1 MTTSDTP
8 APEDTRPISVLYV
21 DDDAGLARLVE
32 RHLNRRGYR
41 VEIALDGASGLAK
54 LASER
59 FDVVALDHFMPGE
72 DGLELLARLNALPDP
87 PPAIYV
93 TASDEG
99 RIAVAAL
106 KLGAVDYVIKDVQGV
121 FLDLLDQA
129 IRQAVE
135 KTRIRRAKETA
146 ERELVESRDRLANLL
161 EQKTALLHEVSHR
174 VSNSLQLIGSL
185 ISIQAARIP
194 DSPARDALLQ
204 ARERVQAVML
214 VHRRLY
220 TSDEVG
226 SIEIDKYLEAM
237 AEELQASMLATNEL
251 GHRIEVNAAP
261 VRIAPDKAV
270 SVGVI
275 VNELIT
281 NALKYAFPSGQAGT
295 IRISLQRTNENL
307 VVLTVEDDGVG
318 YSADE
323 AAPKGTGLG
332 TLIISAMTKTLQGT
346 VERQPAE
353 IGSRTVL
360 SFPVSLSLP
369 PG

>member
-1 MTTSDTP
+1 VTSD
-8 APEDTRPISVLYV
+8 DNSRPVSVLYI
-21 DDDAGLARLVE
+21 DDDAGIARLVE
-32 RHLNRRGYR
+32 KYLGRQGYR
-41 VEIALDGASGLAK
+41 VTTAPDGTTGLAL
-54 LASER
+54 LAGGG

-72 DGLELLARLNALPDP
+72 DGLALLSRLGELPDP

-106 KLGAVDYVIKDVQGV
+106 KQGAVDYVIKDVRGV
-121 FLDLLDQA
+121 FLDLLDRA

-135 KTRIRRAKETA
+135 KTRIKREKEAA

-161 EQKTALLHEVSHR
+161 EQKTALLREVGHR

-185 ISIQAARIP
+185 ISIQAARISDP
-194 DSPARDALLQ
+194 SARDALLQ

-226 SIEIDKYLEAM
+226 SIEIDKYLDAM
-237 AEELQASMLATNEL
+237 AEELQASVLAVDQ
-251 GHRIEVNAAP
+251 GHKIVVSANPLRIP
-261 VRIAPDKAV
+261 TDKAV

-281 NALKYAFPSGQAGT
+281 NALKYAFPSGRGGT
-295 IRISLQRTNENL
+295 IRIGLDSTSDEHAI
-307 VVLTVEDDGVG
+307 LTVEDDGVG
-318 YSADE
+318 YSDS

-332 TLIISAMTKTLQGT
+332 TLIIGAMTKTLQGS
-346 VERQPAE
+346 VERQPAA

-360 SFPVSLSLP
+360 SFPTV
-369 PG
+369 

>member
-1 MTTSDTP
+1 VTTD
-8 APEDTRPISVLYV
+8 DNGRPISVLYI
-21 DDDAGLARLVE
+21 DDDAGIARLVE
-32 RHLNRRGYR
+32 KYLGRHGYL
-41 VEIALDGASGLAK
+41 VATAPDGASGLAK
-54 LASER
+54 LSSGD

-72 DGLELLARLNALPDP
+72 DGLELLKRLNALPDP

-106 KLGAVDYVIKDVQGV
+106 KQGAIDYVIKDVQGA
-121 FLDLLDQA
+121 FLDLLDRA

-135 KTRIRRAKETA
+135 KTRTRRAKETA
-146 ERELVESRDRLANLL
+146 ERELLESRDRLANLL
-161 EQKTALLHEVSHR
+161 EQKTALLHEASHR

-185 ISIQAARIP
+185 ISIQAARIADP
-194 DSPARDALLQ
+194 SARDALLQ

-226 SIEIDKYLEAM
+226 SIEIDKYLIAM
-237 AEELQASMLATNEL
+237 AEELQAGVLAAEQGHTIVVSAAP
-251 GHRIEVNAAP
+251 HRIST
-261 VRIAPDKAV
+261 DKAV

-281 NALKYAFPSGQAGT
+281 NALKYAFPSGKGGT
-295 IRISLQRTNENL
+295 IRIRLESPQEDQ
-307 VVLTVEDDGVG
+307 VVLTIEDDGVG
-318 YSADE
+318 YAE
-323 AAPKGTGLG
+323 TAAPKGTGLG
-332 TLIISAMTKTLQGT
+332 TLIIGAMAKTLQGS
-346 VERQPAE
+346 VDRHPVP

-360 SFPVSLSLP
+360 SFPTT
-369 PG
+369 

>member
-1 MTTSDTP
+1 MTHDDES
-8 APEDTRPISVLYV
+8 RPISVLYI
-21 DDDAGLARLVE
+21 DDDAGIARLVE
-32 RHLNRRGYR
+32 RYLGRHGYL
-41 VEIALDGASGLAK
+41 VATAGDGTEGLSK
-54 LASER
+54 LANGA

-72 DGLELLARLNALPDP
+72 DGLELLKRLGELPDP

-106 KLGAVDYVIKDVQGV
+106 KQGAVDYVIKDVQGA
-121 FLDLLDQA
+121 FLDLLDRA
-129 IRQAVE
+129 IRQAVD
-135 KTRIRRAKETA
+135 KTQVKRAKEAA
-146 ERELVESRDRLANLL
+146 ERELLESRDRLANLL

-194 DSPARDALLQ
+194 DPHARDALLQ

-220 TSDEVG
+220 TSDEVA
-226 SIEIDKYLEAM
+226 SIEIDKYLIAM
-237 AEELQASMLATNEL
+237 AEELQAGVLAADQ
-251 GHRIEVNAAP
+251 GHRIIVSAAP
-261 VRIAPDKAV
+261 LRLPTDKAV

-281 NALKYAFPSGQAGT
+281 NALKYAFPNGKGGT
-295 IRISLQRTNENL
+295 IRIGLALRDDDHA
-307 VVLTVEDDGVG
+307 VLTVEDDGVG
-318 YSADE
+318 YSDGAP
-323 AAPKGTGLG
+323 PKGTGLG
-332 TLIISAMTKTLQGT
+332 TLIIGAMARTLLGT

-353 IGSRTVL
+353 IGSRAVL
-360 SFPVSLSLP
+360 SFPAA
-369 PG
+369 

>member
-1 MTTSDTP
+1 MLFRS
-8 APEDTRPISVLYV
+8 
-21 DDDAGLARLVE
+21 
-32 RHLNRRGYR
+32 
-41 VEIALDGASGLAK
+41 
-54 LASER
+54 
-59 FDVVALDHFMPGE
+59 
-72 DGLELLARLNALPDP
+72 
-87 PPAIYV
+87 
-93 TASDEG
+93 
-99 RIAVAAL
+99 
-106 KLGAVDYVIKDVQGV
+106 
-121 FLDLLDQA
+121 
-129 IRQAVE
+129 
-135 KTRIRRAKETA
+135 
-146 ERELVESRDRLANLL
+146 L

-237 AEELQASMLATNEL
+237 AEELQTSVLATEL
-251 GHRIEVNAAP
+251 GHRIEVSAASL
-261 VRIAPDKAV
+261 RIAPDKAV

-281 NALKYAFPSGQAGT
+281 NALKYAFPPGKAGT
-295 IRISLQRTNENL
+295 IRISLRQTDGDL
-307 VVLTVEDDGVG
+307 IALTVEDDGVG
-318 YSADE
+318 YSIDD

-332 TLIISAMTKTLQGT
+332 TLIIGAMAKTLQGT
-346 VERQPAE
+346 VERRPTP

-360 SFPVSLSLP
+360 SFPA
-369 PG
+369 G

>member
-1 MTTSDTP
+1 VTDHD
-8 APEDTRPISVLYV
+8 EGRPISVLYI
-21 DDDAGLARLVE
+21 DDDPGIARLVE
-32 RHLNRRGYR
+32 RYLGRQGYLI
-41 VEIALDGASGLAK
+41 ETAPDGAIGLERLSSGN
-54 LASER
+54 

-106 KLGAVDYVIKDVQGV
+106 KQGAIDYVIKDVQGA
-121 FLDLLDQA
+121 FLDLLDRA

-135 KTRIRRAKETA
+135 KTRTRRAKEAA
-146 ERELVESRDRLANLL
+146 ERELLESRDRLAALL

-185 ISIQAARIP
+185 ISIQAAKITDP
-194 DSPARDALLQ
+194 SARDALLQ

-220 TSDEVG
+220 TSDEIQ
-226 SIEIDKYLEAM
+226 SIEIDKYLIAM
-237 AEELQASMLATNEL
+237 AEELQAGVLAADQ
-251 GHRIEVNAAP
+251 GHRIVVSAEP
-261 VRIAPDKAV
+261 LRISTDKAV

-281 NALKYAFPSGQAGT
+281 NALKYAFPSDRNGSSGNGAPAGRGGT
-295 IRISLQRTNENL
+295 IRIGLNL
-307 VVLTVEDDGVG
+307 SDDNRAILTVEDDGAG
-318 YSADE
+318 YSED
-323 AAPKGTGLG
+323 AAPRGTGLG
-332 TLIISAMTKTLQGT
+332 TLIIGAMAKTLQGS
-346 VERQPAE
+346 VERQPVK

-360 SFPVSLSLP
+360 SFPMA
-369 PG
+369 

>member
-1 MTTSDTP
+1 MTPP
-8 APEDTRPISVLYV
+8 ANPPETKDAPRIAVLYI

-32 RHLNRRGYR
+32 RHLSRRGYR
-41 VEIALDGASGLAK
+41 VATALDGTSGLAK
-54 LASER
+54 LASDR

-72 DGLELLARLNALPDP
+72 DGLELLGRLNALPDP

-121 FLDLLDQA
+121 FLDLLDRA
-129 IRQAVE
+129 ILQAVE
-135 KTRIRRAKETA
+135 KTRIRREKETA

-194 DSPARDALLQ
+194 DGQARDALLQ

-220 TSDEVG
+220 TSDHVG

-237 AEELQASMLATNEL
+237 AEELQTSVLATNEL
-251 GHRIEVNAAP
+251 GHRIEVSADP

-281 NALKYAFPSGQAGT
+281 NALKYAFPAGQAGT
-295 IRISLQRTNENL
+295 IRIGLQQTDDSLVT
-307 VVLTVEDDGVG
+307 LTVEDDGVG
-318 YSADE
+318 YSPDE
-323 AAPKGTGLG
+323 ATPKGTGLG
-332 TLIISAMTKTLQGT
+332 TLIMGAMAKTLQGT
-346 VERQPAE
+346 VERQPTE
-353 IGSRTVL
+353 IGSRIVL
-360 SFPVSLSLP
+360 SFPTRS
-369 PG
+369 

>member
-1 MTTSDTP
+1 
-8 APEDTRPISVLYV
+8 
-21 DDDAGLARLVE
+21 
-32 RHLNRRGYR
+32 
-41 VEIALDGASGLAK
+41 
-54 LASER
+54 
-59 FDVVALDHFMPGE
+59 MPGE
-72 DGLELLARLNALPDP
+72 DGLELLARLNQLPDP

-135 KTRIRRAKETA
+135 KTRVRRAKEAA
-146 ERELVESRDRLANLL
+146 ERELLESRDRLANLL

-174 VSNSLQLIGSL
+174 VSNSLQLISSL
-185 ISIQAARIP
+185 ISIQATRAGDP
-194 DSPARDALLQ
+194 HTRDALLQ

-220 TSDEVG
+220 TSEEVG

-237 AEELQASMLATNEL
+237 AEELQASVLATDL
-251 GHRIEVNAAP
+251 GHRIVVAAAP
-261 VRIAPDKAV
+261 LQIAPDKAV
-270 SVGVI
+270 SIGVI

-281 NALKYAFPSGQAGT
+281 NALKYAFPPGKAGT
-295 IRISLQRTNENL
+295 IRVGLHQTDGNMIAL
-307 VVLTVEDDGVG
+307 VVEDDGVG
-318 YSADE
+318 FSDDG

-332 TLIISAMTKTLQGT
+332 TLIIGAMARTLQGDCRA
-346 VERQPAE
+346 RQPSPA
-353 IGSRTVL
+353 GSRTVL
-360 SFPVSLSLP
+360 SFPAAS
-369 PG
+369 

>member
-1 MTTSDTP
+1 MTSD
-8 APEDTRPISVLYV
+8 DDGRPVSILYI
-21 DDDAGLARLVE
+21 DDDAGIARLVE
-32 RHLNRRGYR
+32 KFLGRLGYR
-41 VEIALDGASGLAK
+41 VQTAPDGASGLE
-54 LASER
+54 LLRSGN

-72 DGLELLARLNALPDP
+72 DGLELLKRLSALPDP

-106 KLGAVDYVIKDVQGV
+106 KQGAVDYVIKDVQGA
-121 FLDLLDQA
+121 FLDLLDRA

-135 KTRIRRAKETA
+135 KTRVRRAKETA
-146 ERELVESRDRLANLL
+146 ERELLESRDRLANLL

-185 ISIQAARIP
+185 ISIQAARISDP
-194 DSPARDALLQ
+194 SARDALLQ

-220 TSDEVG
+220 SSEEVG
-226 SIEIDKYLEAM
+226 SLEIDKYLIAM
-237 AEELQASMLATNEL
+237 AEELQTGGLAADQ
-251 GHRIEVNAAP
+251 GHRIVVDAAP
-261 VRIAPDKAV
+261 LRISTDQAV

-281 NALKYAFPSGQAGT
+281 NALKYAFPTSKDGT
-295 IRISLQRTNENL
+295 IRIGLALSGDARAL
-307 VVLTVEDDGVG
+307 LTVEDDGTG
-318 YSADE
+318 YADD

-332 TLIISAMTKTLQGT
+332 TLIIGAMAKTLQGS
-346 VERQPAE
+346 VERQPAA
-353 IGSRTVL
+353 IGSRIML
-360 SFPVSLSLP
+360 SFPMA
-369 PG
+369 